1 MNVRSAAY
9 NAYGTIDCEI
19 EHPVFG
25 WIPFTASP
33 DDVEPHGRE
42 IYADLIASGAVAV
55 YVPVDAPTPPPPAP
69 PTLTELQAQLTALQA
84 QITALTSEA

>member
-1 MNVRSAAY
+1 MNIRNAAY

-33 DDVEPHGRE
+33 NDTEAHGRE
-42 IYADLIASGAVAV
+42 IYAELTALGAIAP
-55 YVPVDAPTPPPPAP
+55 YVPPPAPPEPAPPAP
-69 PTLTELQAQLTALQA
+69 PTLAELQAQLTALQA
-84 QITALTSEA
+84 QITALAP